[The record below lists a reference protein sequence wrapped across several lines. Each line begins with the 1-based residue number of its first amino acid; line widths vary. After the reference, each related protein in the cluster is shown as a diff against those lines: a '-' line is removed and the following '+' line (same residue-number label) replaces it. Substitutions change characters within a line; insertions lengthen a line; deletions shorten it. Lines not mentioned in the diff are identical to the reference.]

1 MHLLLAVSGGI
12 DSMYLANRAPELFPG
27 ARFAVAH
34 CNFGLRGE
42 ESDGDQ
48 AFVEE
53 WCRKRGVECFV
64 RRFNTTGYA
73 SANHVSTEMAARE
86 LRYAWFAELCAEHG
100 FTALVTAH
108 NANDNAETLILNLL
122 RGTGSRGL
130 RGMAVSRDFHPEN
143 VSLRETPPTDFV
155 SGPLPLTEPRV
166 ATVFQMGVPGDTP
179 KLLRPLLGTSRKEIA
194 EWMKAHGCGWR
205 EDSTNGESL
214 YKRNIVRNEV
224 FPVFERINPGFVAT
238 LNADMKR
245 FAQADDIAEEYFRT
259 VYDDVCDERG
269 IKVDALLGCTH
280 WKYVL
285 YRLLE
290 SYGFSQET
298 FDKLVALL
306 TKYKESPRGTVTLGG
321 KCFEAPS
328 YVLRAIRGRL
338 KVEER

>member
-64 RRFNTTGYA
+64 RRFDTTGYA

-122 RGTGSRGL
+122 RGTGSRGI
-130 RGMAVSRDFHPEN
+130 RGMSFSRDFGLEN
-143 VSLRETPPTDFV
+143 RSRPRLRKREGPADEV
-155 SGPLPLTEPRV
+155 SGRGLAQRD
-166 ATVFQMGVPGDTP
+166 VFGTGVPADEVN
-179 KLLRPLLGTSRKEIA
+179 LLRPLLGTSRKEIA

-259 VYDDVCDERG
+259 VYDGVCDERG

-298 FDKLVALL
+298 FDKLLALL
-306 TKYKESPRGTVTLGG
+306 TRYKESPRGTVTLGG

>member
-64 RRFNTTGYA
+64 RRFDTTGYA

-122 RGTGSRGL
+122 RGTGSRGI
-130 RGMAVSRDFHPEN
+130 RGMSFSRDFGLEN
-143 VSLRETPPTDFV
+143 RSRPRLRKREGPADEV
-155 SGPLPLTEPRV
+155 SGRGLAQRD
-166 ATVFQMGVPGDTP
+166 VFGTGVPADEVN
-179 KLLRPLLGTSRKEIA
+179 LLRPLLGTSRKEIA

-280 WKYVL
+280 WRYVL

-306 TKYKESPRGTVTLGG
+306 TRYKESPRGTVTLGG

>member
-64 RRFNTTGYA
+64 RRFDTTGYA
-73 SANHVSTEMAARE
+73 SVNHVSTEMAARE

-122 RGTGSRGL
+122 RGTGSRGI
-130 RGMAVSRDFHPEN
+130 RGMSFSRDFGLENRSHPR
-143 VSLRETPPTDFV
+143 LRKREGPADEV
-155 SGPLPLTEPRV
+155 SGRGLAQRD
-166 ATVFQMGVPGDTP
+166 VFGTGVPADEVN
-179 KLLRPLLGTSRKEIA
+179 LLRPLLGTSRKEIA

-280 WKYVL
+280 WRYVL

-306 TKYKESPRGTVTLGG
+306 TRYKESPRGTVTLGG